1 MSNLEQINTSKPKL
15 WIITELFYPD
25 QTSTSFIVSKI
36 ADKMMEKYDVNVI
49 TDSSL
54 YQENKF
60 SDVPSFHINKGIKV
74 VRVKSKKRDKNNL
87 IQRTSKIISLSIKLA
102 SELFKNVSKGEK
114 VFIVTNPALL
124 LVFLSWIKKI
134 KKFQLY
140 VLVHDVFPENTLPSG
155 IIKSEKS
162 LSYKL
167 ISFIFNHAYS
177 KTDGLIVIGR
187 DMKEVIESKLVYTQE
202 GRKPPVH
209 IIENWADINN
219 IKPMIDLPDIIN
231 ERHKEKIITI
241 QYAGNIGRLQG
252 LENFLELFSL
262 STNKHL
268 SFDLWGSG
276 ALSDFLISW
285 VSEHNLSDRVQFN
298 GSYSR
303 EDQNL
308 ILNSTDIAIVTL
320 SKGMYGLGV
329 PSKTYNILAA
339 GKPILFI
346 GDLNSEIGLLIK
358 DYDIGYR
365 FSPDDWKGI
374 INFMSELT
382 IDTLSELEEKGRNA
396 RILAEEYYSEEKI
409 LSRFIKLV

>member
-262 STNKHL
+262 L
-268 SFDLWGSG
+268 R
-276 ALSDFLISW
+276 IS
-285 VSEHNLSDRVQFN
+285 
-298 GSYSR
+298 
-303 EDQNL
+303 
-308 ILNSTDIAIVTL
+308 I
-320 SKGMYGLGV
+320 
-329 PSKTYNILAA
+329 
-339 GKPILFI
+339 
-346 GDLNSEIGLLIK
+346 
-358 DYDIGYR
+358 
-365 FSPDDWKGI
+365 
-374 INFMSELT
+374 
-382 IDTLSELEEKGRNA
+382 
-396 RILAEEYYSEEKI
+396 
-409 LSRFIKLV
+409 